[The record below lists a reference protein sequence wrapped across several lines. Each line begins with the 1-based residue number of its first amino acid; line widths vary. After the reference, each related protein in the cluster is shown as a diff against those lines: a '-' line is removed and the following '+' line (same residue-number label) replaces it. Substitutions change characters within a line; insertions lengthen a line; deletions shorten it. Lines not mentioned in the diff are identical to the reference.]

1 MKKLFYTLLAAAA
14 TLCAVGCA
22 KESRQT
28 VDALEGNTVEASFDL
43 GFSGTLTKAVSD
55 GLTATRLVVGV
66 YDKELG
72 YVESLSVAPDAADYK
87 TAFAN
92 LAATYKTRLVKG
104 HGYDIVFLAVAPE
117 GGAYAIDLAAGK
129 LTVNTEGLSN
139 DENRDA
145 FYAVASIDKVTG
157 SVSQSVTLKRPF
169 AQFNVISS
177 KKDYEDA
184 VAALVHFKASALK
197 VTAPTVLHLV
207 DGSVDTPAEY
217 NLAAAPMADLAVNF
231 EPYKTAGDYWL
242 MADYILVGESDMLDV
257 TFTLFSEERE
267 DALNEISVPSVPFK
281 RNYRTT
287 AYGSVLTT
295 EGEFNLIID
304 PIYEGEEVVS
314 VDENRPEI
322 TMYDTTLPAP
332 GSKINVKVGDQINFK
347 AIHPIET
354 VLPTYASSNEAVG
367 TITEAGLFTAKADGT
382 TTVSI
387 AFPAVSNGEVV
398 TKADGE
404 EAAADAPANYAA
416 VTLTYTVV
424 VGDEQPGPG
433 PGPEPGNGEITIDG
447 SLSDWDNVAAI
458 TGVNAERI
466 PEWKVTAD
474 ANNIYLLFKVAKE
487 KIAFSASGSYN
498 WESYIA
504 IGFDTDNKATTG
516 KDGGMGLGEG
526 KEAIALVYPW
536 RGDVEGSP
544 ECLKGE
550 DTQGKIEC
558 PVGTAT
564 DAHVTTAGKF
574 DGNFCYVEISI
585 PLAKIGSPSG
595 EITVNHTMNWS
606 ATGESKVTLSGGTTP
621 PADQPVTAT
630 ITASDVT
637 VEEGKTAS
645 IGATTNSTATI
656 TYTVADASVATVS
669 AAGVVTGVKAG
680 STTIKLAVAAVEG
693 KFTAAEKTIN
703 VTVTA
708 AATPPPAGGISLDGA
723 IGDWAGITAYASS
736 ATSRIREWSYAA
748 DANNVYFL
756 FKMRKNR
763 CDGGRPLAIGFD
775 IDDTGTLSDNNNMK
789 NCEIMVR
796 FYPFTNS
803 GEATQPVCVNGY
815 VTNATINGTED
826 ASAVKAY
833 MYDDGSDLGSSDS
846 NIYLEVGVPKSK
858 LTGLPAAGTSVQI
871 GASYDYYFAGF
882 QSITL
887 K

>member
-14 TLCAVGCA
+14 TLFAVGCA
-22 KESRQT
+22 KEAKT
-28 VDALEGNTVEASFDL
+28 VDALEGETVEASFTL

-72 YVESLSVAPDAADYK
+72 YVQSLSVAPDAADYK
-87 TAFAN
+87 AAFAN

-129 LTVNTEGLSN
+129 LTVNPEGLSN

-157 SVSQSVTLKRPF
+157 AVTQSVTLTRPF

-197 VTAPTVLHLV
+197 VTAPTVLHLL

-217 NLAAAPMADLAVNF
+217 NLAAAPMESMAVNF

-267 DALNEISVPSVPFK
+267 DALNEITVPSVPFK

-354 VLPTYASSNEAVG
+354 VLPEYASSNETVG
-367 TITEAGLFTAKADGT
+367 TITDAGLFTAKADGT

-387 AFPAVSNGEVV
+387 SFPAVSNGEVV

-404 EAAADAPANYAA
+404 EAAEGEEERPVNYAA

-433 PGPEPGNGEITIDG
+433 PEPGTTDIAIDG
-447 SLSDWDNVAAI
+447 SFSDWAN
-458 TGVNAERI
+458 
-466 PEWKVTAD
+466 VTAI
-474 ANNIYLLFKVAKE
+474 AGSGAIKVMKVASNATQYFFYLEADLSLLNKDTSHDY
-487 KIAFSASGSYN
+487 ANYLTMC
-498 WESYIA
+498 
-504 IGFDTDNKATTG
+504 FDNGDKDGEKATSHWNSAKYDKHIQLWLMQEGVPNLITWSI
-516 KDGGMGLGEG
+516 DGFAHQEATEG
-526 KEAIALVYPW
+526 NVVKYEFCWDRAVHS
-536 RGDVEGSP
+536 VFS
-544 ECLKGE
+544 
-550 DTQGKIEC
+550 
-558 PVGTAT
+558 
-564 DAHVTTAGKF
+564 
-574 DGNFCYVEISI
+574 GN
-585 PLAKIGSPSG
+585 
-595 EITVNHTMNWS
+595 
-606 ATGESKVTLSGGTTP
+606 TLSVGAYVDGLFVDGSDWLGDGTVVGQAPADDKDLAVVGGGSTP
-621 PADQPVTAT
+621 PADQTVTAT

-637 VEEGKTAS
+637 VEEGKSVA
-645 IGATTNSTATI
+645 IGATTNSTAAI
-656 TYTVADASVATVS
+656 SYTTGDAAIATVS
-669 AAGVVTGVKAG
+669 SAGVVTGVKAG

-708 AATPPPAGGISLDGA
+708 GSTPPPATDGIVIDGSFS
-723 IGDWAGITAYASS
+723 DWANITGVTSEGVYDAFKMYADKD
-736 ATSRIREWSYAA
+736 Y
-748 DANNVYFL
+748 VYFYSKRDNTR
-756 FKMRKNR
+756 FN
-763 CDGGRPLAIGFD
+763 DIWADQGYFYYGFD
-775 IDDTGTLSDNNNMK
+775 LDNNPETGAGDLWGNGPYEVVMFFK
-789 NCEIMVR
+789 VFGGTAASPAFNEEPYGEISPDTFSVA
-796 FYPFTNS
+796 NVICK
-803 GEATQPVCVNGY
+803 G
-815 VTNATINGTED
+815 
-826 ASAVKAY
+826 AVVS
-833 MYDDGSDLGSSDS
+833 DGV
-846 NIYLEVGVPKSK
+846 EVEIRGPRAN
-858 LTGLPAAGTSVQI
+858 LPAFTAGKAVTIKSWGNKDCNKVEL
-871 GASYDYYFAGF
+871 SFTF
-882 QSITL
+882 
-887 K
+887 